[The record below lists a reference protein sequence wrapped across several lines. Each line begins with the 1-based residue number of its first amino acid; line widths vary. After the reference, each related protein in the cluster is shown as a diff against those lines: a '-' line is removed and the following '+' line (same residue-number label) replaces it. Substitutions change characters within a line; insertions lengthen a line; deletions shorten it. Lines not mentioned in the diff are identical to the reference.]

1 MQIIRDER
9 LKLKNLRNFRTAFL
23 FQTIC
28 IIGILIYDGVKH
40 GLNAVMDNPLYLVI
54 LCTSI
59 LLGYLNITI
68 SVDVYGDHIK
78 KPGPYYKTI
87 FYSLAIGIVFSFITV
102 LTPDGTIKAGMIVG
116 SVLFVC
122 FLCTFTFA
130 YFLRKKRYNE
140 FKDEDEEI

>member
-9 LKLKNLRNFRTAFL
+9 LKLKNLRNIRIAFL

-28 IIGILIYDGVKH
+28 IIGILIYDGVKY

-54 LCTSI
+54 LGTSI

-68 SVDVYGDHIK
+68 SVDVYDDHVK

-87 FYSLAIGIVFSFITV
+87 FYSLAVGIIFSFITV
-102 LTPDGTIKAGMIVG
+102 LTPDGTTKTGIIVG
-116 SVLFVC
+116 SVLFLC
-122 FLCTFTFA
+122 FFCTFTFA